1 MKKSLKAALLSGLI
15 FPGVG
20 QFWLKH
26 ALRGIALVAAVS
38 ASLAVIVVKVSQQA
52 FAILEKIES
61 EGGAVDLVAIANT
74 ANASS
79 SADGAIKI
87 ASLVLVACWVISTV
101 DAYLLGSKKD
111 REELVSNTDSKAPAH
126 SKAPY
131 SRPPEN

>member
-20 QFWLKH
+20 QIWLKH
-26 ALRGIALVAAVS
+26 ALRGIVLVAAVS

-79 SADGAIKI
+79 SHDSAIKI
-87 ASLVLVACWVISTV
+87 ASLVLVACWVVSMI
-101 DAYLLGSKKD
+101 DAYVMGSKQD
-111 REELVSNTDSKAPAH
+111 REDQGKT
-126 SKAPY
+126 
-131 SRPPEN
+131 R

>member
-26 ALRGIALVAAVS
+26 ALRGMTFVAAVS

-61 EGGAVDLVAIANT
+61 EGGAIDLVAIANA

-79 SADGAIKI
+79 STDNAIKI
-87 ASLVLVACWVISTV
+87 ASLVLVACWVVSTV

-111 REELVSNTDSKAPAH
+111 REDQAKIPSLKATG
-126 SKAPY
+126 
-131 SRPPEN
+131 SRPPTG